1 MKQKLKIAIYILA
14 VISTISCNNG
24 ESKENTTIVNIDNV
38 KPIHKK
44 GIVVNEDEPQIVAL
58 KFYEWYLKDIYLK
71 KFVESPDIVLTK
83 DSIYVLDATN
93 HKKFIETC
101 GYVSEKFYENEL
113 AIFKDCEDKLRL
125 VKWKDVEESG
135 AVNPAEYVTGN
146 ECEFTHYMIWT
157 NGQGESINKAEIE
170 KFTTKADK
178 SLVVLKLSDSLYGGF
193 SKSRVS
199 MVKENGKWK
208 ISKIDATF

>member
-1 MKQKLKIAIYILA
+1 MKLRITIYILV
-14 VISTISCNNG
+14 VISTISCNQG
-24 ESKENTTIVNIDNV
+24 ESKENTTIELNIDNV

-44 GIVVNEDEPQIVAL
+44 GIAENEDEPQIVAL
-58 KFYEWYLKDIYLK
+58 KFYKWYLKDIYLK

-93 HKKFIETC
+93 HKKFLETS
-101 GYVSEKFYENEL
+101 GYFSEKFYENERI
-113 AIFKDCEDKLRL
+113 IFKDCEDKLRL

-146 ECEFTHYMIWT
+146 ECVFTHYMVWT

-208 ISKIDATF
+208 ISKIDATFE